1 MKKAISPL
9 IASVILVAI
18 TVGIAVLLGS
28 WLRSYA
34 TSQTTEAKETSTS
47 TLQCFNARVNIENV
61 VLYSGDVVVVV
72 ENNGLKDLRI
82 TRVVAYNSTVA
93 NCTVYE
99 NTTGVP
105 LNAGEMRVFRGRC
118 GGSFGIVE
126 RVRVST
132 NCPSVYDVW
141 VNGSA

>member
-18 TVGIAVLLGS
+18 TVGLAVLVGS
-28 WLRSYA
+28 WLRNYA
-34 TSQTTEAKETSTS
+34 ASQTADTKKTSTS
-47 TLQCFNARVNIENV
+47 TIQCFNARVNIKNV

-72 ENNGLKDLRI
+72 ENNGLRDLRI
-82 TRVVAYNSTVA
+82 TRIVAYNSTVA
-93 NCTVYE
+93 SCTVYE

-118 GGSFGIVE
+118 GGDFGIVE

-141 VNGSA
+141 VNESA